1 MAKILEESRL
11 VGENELSFGHAE
23 FKMSV
28 GYPSK
33 NVQSAIRCRN
43 L

>member
-1 MAKILEESRL
+1 MAKILEESCL
-11 VGENELSFGHAE
+11 VGENEFSFGHVK

-33 NVQSAIRCRN
+33 NVQSTIRCRN